1 MADQKISAMPAA
13 ATLDGT
19 ELVPL
24 VQGGANVQATVND
37 IIEYK
42 RNYGAFS
49 SGVDQTGSTTVGT
62 VITFNTTD
70 VADGVTVS
78 GSQMTVPVDGI
89 YDLQF
94 SAQLKNVDNT
104 QHEVIIWFRVDG
116 VDVPNSATSITVQ
129 QRKTSNIYGYAV
141 AAWNIFLDLNAG
153 QYIEIVWLP
162 SSTQVTLEHLP
173 ASVSPAYPAIPS
185 IIATV
190 QQVA

>member
-1 MADQKISAMPAA
+1 MADQKISAMPSAT
-13 ATLDGT
+13 TLDGT

-37 IIEYK
+37 IMEYK

-49 SGVDQTGSTTVGT
+49 SSVDQTGSTTAGT
-62 VITFNTTD
+62 AITFNTTD
-70 VADGVTVS
+70 VSDGVTVS
-78 GSQMTVPVDGI
+78 GSEITVPVDGI

-104 QHEVIIWFRVDG
+104 QHEVIVWFRVDG
-116 VDVPNSATSITVQ
+116 TDVPNSATSVTVPA
-129 QRKTSNIYGYAV
+129 RKTSNIYGYAA

-153 QYIEIVWLP
+153 QYIEIIWLP
-162 SSTQVTLEHLP
+162 SSTQVTLEQLP
-173 ASVSPAYPAIPS
+173 ASISPAYPAVPS